1 MKTQNNRFCICNRK
15 IALTSLNSIILKKLP
30 ITEIFFNKYKK
41 SKSYELDQK
50 IVFCN
55 DCEHMSLTR
64 IINPKIIYNKSY
76 LTSSTSS
83 FSARHANDIF
93 YKFINKNLVF
103 SKKYKKIIEIG
114 SNDLYLLKK
123 FSKKAKSLVGIDP
136 VIKKNKDFKNLKTIK
151 SFFTDLD
158 NKQIGYNNSII
169 ICGHTLEHVDNP
181 EFFIKKTL
189 SLADTET
196 HLFFQFPSAE
206 SIINNCSFDQIHHQ
220 HLNYFSLKSFK
231 KLLDRCGG
239 KIINYEYNELH
250 YGALMVHFTL
260 NSSKYK
266 KKKLLLKSRL
276 IKQEFKKSYKIFKE
290 HINCY
295 KKLLIKYLSKKK
307 KFYVVG
313 AGLMLPLVNYHL
325 DKLIDK
331 ADAILDDD
339 PKKINKYFANI
350 NTKIISLQK
359 TSLKKSVCLIA
370 SIHSAII
377 TRKLVTIVKEK
388 QAEIIL
394 VPTLTF

>member
-1 MKTQNNRFCICNRK
+1 MCTKSVNSKDESLYYSSKGLKRDINEVLFKT
-15 IALTSLNSIILKKLP
+15 
-30 ITEIFFNKYKK
+30 
-41 SKSYELDQK
+41 
-50 IVFCN
+50 
-55 DCEHMSLTR
+55 
-64 IINPKIIYNKSY
+64 
-76 LTSSTSS
+76 
-83 FSARHANDIF
+83 
-93 YKFINKNLVF
+93 
-103 SKKYKKIIEIG
+103 
-114 SNDLYLLKK
+114 
-123 FSKKAKSLVGIDP
+123 
-136 VIKKNKDFKNLKTIK
+136 
-151 SFFTDLD
+151 
-158 NKQIGYNNSII
+158 
-169 ICGHTLEHVDNP
+169 
-181 EFFIKKTL
+181 
-189 SLADTET
+189 
-196 HLFFQFPSAE
+196 
-206 SIINNCSFDQIHHQ
+206 
-220 HLNYFSLKSFK
+220 
-231 KLLDRCGG
+231 
-239 KIINYEYNELH
+239 NYEYNELH